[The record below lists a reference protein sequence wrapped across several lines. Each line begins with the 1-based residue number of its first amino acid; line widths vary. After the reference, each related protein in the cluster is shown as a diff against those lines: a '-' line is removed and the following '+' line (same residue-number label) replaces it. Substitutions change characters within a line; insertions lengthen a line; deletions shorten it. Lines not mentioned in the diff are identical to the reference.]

1 MTKSEAFRNLL
12 QSEELNTEV
21 KEMKK
26 ELMDTIIN
34 SDDDE
39 SSVRELAYVRIRT
52 INELMT
58 RFESIAKDDEIKD
71 KAWKIIQA
79 YSLYGKATPRWH
91 KGKEK

>member
-1 MTKSEAFRNLL
+1 MTKAEAFRNLL
-12 QSEELNTEV
+12 QSEELNNEV

-26 ELMDTIIN
+26 ELMDLIIN

-52 INELMT
+52 INELMA

-71 KAWKIIQA
+71 RAWKII
-79 YSLYGKATPRWH
+79 
-91 KGKEK
+91 

>member
-12 QSEELNTEV
+12 QSQELHDEV
-21 KEMKK
+21 ETMKK
-26 ELMDTIIN
+26 ELMDLIIH

-52 INELMT
+52 INELMA

-71 KAWKIIQA
+71 RAWKI
-79 YSLYGKATPRWH
+79 L
-91 KGKEK
+91 

>member
-1 MTKSEAFRNLL
+1 MTKAEAFRNLL
-12 QSEELNTEV
+12 QSEELNNEV

-26 ELMDTIIN
+26 ELMDLIIN

-52 INELMT
+52 INELMA

-71 KAWKIIQA
+71 KAWKII
-79 YSLYGKATPRWH
+79 
-91 KGKEK
+91 

>member
-12 QSEELNTEV
+12 QSQELLDEV
-21 KEMKK
+21 EAMKK
-26 ELMDTIIN
+26 ELTDLIIN

-39 SSVRELAYVRIRT
+39 SSVREAAYVRIRT
-52 INELMT
+52 INELMA

-91 KGKEK
+91 KEIK